1 MVGWLRMQKQFQVY
15 KENTMNKG
23 AFQPL
28 WSRRT
33 LMSLLMGT
41 AVSAMA
47 FGQTGSRSRVASNT
61 HRKLS
66 HAELKALIAN
76 AKTREDHLRLAD
88 YYHAEASRLRKDA
101 EEHQDLA
108 TAYTK
113 GEVYE
118 ASKTGASQ
126 HCKQF
131 ADFFAHGAL
140 EADRLAAD
148 HEKLADQ
155 LK

>member
-1 MVGWLRMQKQFQVY
+1 
-15 KENTMNKG
+15 MNNG
-23 AFQPL
+23 ALQPL
-28 WSRRT
+28 WSRRA
-33 LMSLLMGT
+33 LMGT
-41 AVSAMA
+41 LMGTVVSAMA
-47 FGQTGSRSRVASNT
+47 FGQTGSHSTAPSNI

-76 AKTREDHLRLAD
+76 AKTREDHLKLAD
-88 YYHAEASRLRKDA
+88 YYHAEASRLRKEA

-113 GEVYE
+113 GELYE

-131 ADFFAHGAL
+131 ADFFAHGAV